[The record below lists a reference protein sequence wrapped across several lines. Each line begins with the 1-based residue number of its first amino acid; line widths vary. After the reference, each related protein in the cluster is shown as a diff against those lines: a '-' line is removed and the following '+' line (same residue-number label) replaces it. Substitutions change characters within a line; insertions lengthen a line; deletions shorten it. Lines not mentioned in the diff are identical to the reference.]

1 MENNDIKLKTKLFTS
16 YHIMIEQSLH
26 GINKTAHHGSKQT
39 TNSIQSN
46 SNQPPAH

>member
-1 MENNDIKLKTKLFTS
+1 MENNDIKLKAKLFTL
-16 YHIMIEQSLH
+16 YHIMIERSLH
-26 GINKTAHHGSKQT
+26 IINKTAHHGSKQT